1 MMQEGRQ
8 QGRDYQRDTLANWL
22 SIRSHDGGSTRTPCC
37 APAPAP
43 ALLHCTCHAPLKRG
57 SPPPLCIARQ
67 VELPTADLTG
77 FLCAEDSIRHPF
89 KYKSLRAACCNLP
102 NAKELGNICTKVRV
116 TA

>member
-1 MMQEGRQ
+1 MLLRC
-8 QGRDYQRDTLANWL
+8 
-22 SIRSHDGGSTRTPCC
+22 SIAHAMPTQTRVSSFS
-37 APAPAP
+37 
-43 ALLHCTCHAPLKRG
+43 LHLYITC
-57 SPPPLCIARQ
+57 Q

-77 FLCAEDSIRHPF
+77 FLCAEDNIRHPF